1 MNESRSNGRVGRF
14 DELTFRGN
22 VGETR
27 HGFLRLTP
35 AYSVHLV
42 RNLLSQSSA
51 GGTVLDPFCGTGTT
65 ALSCAE
71 LGIDCTTIDLN
82 PFLVW
87 FARAKV
93 ARYTESDISNAES
106 LVTKMTRAARARAG
120 ESIVP
125 PIHRIDR
132 WWDGPVLAALGRA
145 RAVASRATA
154 DVPQK
159 AQDLAAV
166 AFCRAVI
173 ERANVSFGHQSM
185 SFKKG
190 ARKGNGARSDG
201 KAAAEVGASLER
213 AFATVVDA
221 LERPLSRSKRRVL
234 SGDSRSISE
243 VVGDERFARV
253 VTSPP
258 YPNRMSYVRE
268 LRPYMYWLGYLSERR
283 DAGELDWSAIGG
295 TWGAATS
302 RLGSWRPDPHVE
314 VPFDGLRG
322 IVRRIDRHEPLLAR
336 YVERYFED
344 MTHHTRSLS
353 RVVSP
358 GGRVQYVVG
367 NSKFYDVLVPVQ
379 DIYASLFERA
389 GFVKTKIAVLRKR
402 TSKRELFEYL
412 VEAEMPG
419 RLRSRR

>member
-1 MNESRSNGRVGRF
+1 MKRARKSERVGRG

-22 VGETR
+22 LGTTR

-42 RNLLSQSSA
+42 RELLLA
-51 GGTVLDPFCGTGTT
+51 PGPRGAVLDPFCGTGTT
-65 ALSCAE
+65 LLSCAE
-71 LGIDCTTIDLN
+71 LGIDCTTVDLN

-93 ARYTESDISNAES
+93 ARYCTADLEEAAEI
-106 LVTKMTRAARARAG
+106 VATMARAARARSG
-120 ESIVP
+120 KTVVP

-132 WWDGPVLAALGRA
+132 WWDGPVVSALGRA
-145 RAVASRATA
+145 HAACRPVETGRRSKARDVALVS
-154 DVPQK
+154 
-159 AQDLAAV
+159 
-166 AFCRAVI
+166 FCRAVI
-173 ERANVSFGHQSM
+173 ESANVSFGHQSM
-185 SFKKG
+185 SFRKRQESAAPGREEPAG
-190 ARKGNGARSDG
+190 ARVANRLEEAFSAVRDAVKTPLPN
-201 KAAAEVGASLER
+201 AAG
-213 AFATVVDA
+213 
-221 LERPLSRSKRRVL
+221 RVL
-234 SGDSRSISE
+234 RGDSRAIHD
-243 VVGDERFARV
+243 VVGDARFARV

-268 LRPYMYWLGYLSERR
+268 LRPYMYWLGYLTEKR

-302 RLGSWRPDPHVE
+302 RLATWKPNPAVV
-314 VPFDGLRG
+314 VPFDGFG
-322 IVRRIDRHEPLLAR
+322 KIVGEICAREPVLGR

-344 MTHHTRSLS
+344 MTEHAKSLA

-367 NSKFYDVLVPVQ
+367 NSKFYDVMVPAQ
-379 DIYASLFERA
+379 EIYASLFESV
-389 GFVKTKIAVLRKR
+389 GFRGAKIQVLRKR

-412 VEAEMPG
+412 VEAEKPAP
-419 RLRSRR
+419 SRR